1 MVFCG
6 PGRRSRSRR
15 PGVRSRWLVRQRLV
29 VPRHQSEI
37 DRVGSILAVFF
48 ELCPCRPK
56 QCQMLA
62 VMVAPRCM
70 FRVYIGF

>member
-1 MVFCG
+1 MWPWKEKSEPAAGSSQPVVG
-6 PGRRSRSRR
+6 
-15 PGVRSRWLVRQRLV
+15 RQRLV
-29 VPRHQSEI
+29 VPRHQTEI
-37 DRVGSILAVFF
+37 DRVGFYIAAFF

-70 FRVYIGF
+70 FRVYIEF

>member
-1 MVFCG
+1 M
-6 PGRRSRSRR
+6 
-15 PGVRSRWLVRQRLV
+15 RQRLV
-29 VPRHQSEI
+29 VPRHQTEI
-37 DRVGSILAVFF
+37 DRVGFYIAAFF